1 MVISIFQKKLKA
13 CLLIVSILFLFLSLA
28 PVQVSALSFAGIGIK
43 PSPINGARDWFIYHL
58 GPGESAEDYIEVLN
72 DTESEQH
79 LLIRPYDSEA
89 SNIGAFALTGSNNIQ
104 EGIGVWVKMEEEE
117 VTLAPG
123 ERKNIKFT
131 ITIPE
136 NADVGEHSGAITV
149 MASLPKVVSGFN
161 GAAIS
166 TRVGARVYNT
176 VPGEMIRK
184 AKITSFAVSENI
196 AKNIYEIFITAKNE
210 GNITISP
217 QASLRVGGWGL
228 LSRTKIF
235 YPEIIDKEWQL
246 LRGAEV
252 TTNWVWPKPYFGRFT
267 FQAILTYDEK
277 ENVPAKLTT
286 ETLTVTIIPWRDVY
300 ILLATLLGIIL
311 IIVGIILYKKKKY
324 SGKGWDDYIVK
335 ETDNVMSLAQK
346 CHIPWKLLVKVN
358 RIKKPYFMTAGQVIL
373 VPADTVAEKSSK
385 SKKTHSHN
393 LRKDPLKKK
402 DKMKGV
408 FLVAIIILTTIVLG
422 LGVMIFIKSIKS
434 PPAQD
439 ENLAPTIQESP
450 PPRTEEKKPDAAM
463 PAPAQG
469 GASTTTPKALATSTS
484 TITPPIA
491 EDTKPKEVKSPLDKA
506 KVKVSILNGS
516 GTLGLAGVYAKKLG
530 EAGFSSVTTGNA
542 KAFDYKDAEISYKDG
557 QKEAADLIL
566 AIMRKDYP
574 KAVSKVAETLDA
586 DIVVIV
592 GKK

>member
-1 MVISIFQKKLKA
+1 MAISILQKKLKA
-13 CLLIVSILFLFLSLA
+13 RFLIVSIFFLFLNLA
-28 PVQVSALSFAGIGIK
+28 PVHVSALSFAGIGIK
-43 PSPINGARDWFIYHL
+43 PSPINGARDWFIYRL
-58 GPGESAEDYIEVLN
+58 GPGEAAEDYIEVFN
-72 DTESEQH
+72 DTESEQN
-79 LLIRPYDSEA
+79 LLIKPYDSEA
-89 SNIGAFALTGSNNIQ
+89 SNIGAFALTGPNNIQ

-123 ERKNIKFT
+123 ERRNIKFT

-136 NADVGEHSGAITV
+136 NADVGEHSGAITA
-149 MASLPKVVSGFN
+149 MTAQPKVVKGFS

-184 AKITSFAVSENI
+184 AKITNFAISENI
-196 AKNIYEIFITAKNE
+196 AKNVYEIFITAKNE

-217 QASLRVGGWGL
+217 QASLHVGGWGL

-235 YPEIIDKEWQL
+235 LPEIIDKEWQL

-277 ENVPAKLTT
+277 ENVPAKITT

-300 ILLATLLGIIL
+300 VLLAILFGITF

-373 VPADTVAEKSSK
+373 VPQDTIAEKSSK
-385 SKKTHSHN
+385 LKKTHSHN

-408 FLVAIIILTTIVLG
+408 FLIAIIILTTIVLG
-422 LGVMIFIKSIKS
+422 LGVLIFIKSIKS
-434 PPAQD
+434 PPAED
-439 ENLAPTIQESP
+439 ENFSPTIQESP
-450 PPRTEEKKPDAAM
+450 SPQAEEKKPDVAK

-469 GASTTTPKALATSTS
+469 DASTTTPKTLATST
-484 TITPPIA
+484 TTTAPIIV
-491 EDTKPKEVKSPLDKA
+491 EDTKINEAKPPLDKA
-506 KVKVSILNGS
+506 KVKISILNGS
-516 GTLGLAGVYAKKLG
+516 GTLGLAGVYAKKIG
-530 EAGFSSVTTGNA
+530 EAGFSSITTGNA
-542 KAFDYKDAEISYKDG
+542 KAFDFKGAEISYKDG
-557 QKEAADLIL
+557 QKEAADIIL
-566 AIMRKDYP
+566 AIIQKDYP
-574 KAVSKVAETLDA
+574 KATSKVAESLET